1 MKRLFVFLAVL
12 AFAGTVTA
20 YLTTPETIDPAKL
33 AGITPDITFGEQV
46 FAEGGCASCHSAP
59 KAEGVERLKLGGGRA
74 FPSDFGTFYAPN
86 ISPDTKTGIGNWG
99 MIDLVNAM
107 RFGTSPDNTH
117 YYPVF
122 PYGSFNKASLKDI
135 VSLYGY
141 LMQLPAV
148 QQQNRPHDVKF
159 PFNIRATLGVWK
171 ALFLS
176 GDPVLNAPTTPE
188 VRRGQYLV
196 EGLGHCAECH
206 TPRNLLGGLKRD
218 RWLAGAPNP
227 SGRGTIPNITPAKL
241 NWDVTDI
248 VAYFTTGLTP
258 EFDSAGGEMA
268 EVIENLSQLPESD
281 LMAIAAYLKAIPAV
295 E

>member
-1 MKRLFVFLAVL
+1 MKRLFVFLTVL

-20 YLTTPETIDPAKL
+20 YVTRPKMIDPATL
-33 AGITPDITFGEQV
+33 AGITSDIALGKQV
-46 FAEGGCASCHSAP
+46 FIEGGCASCHSAP
-59 KAEGVERLKLGGGRA
+59 KAEGDERLKLGGGRA
-74 FPSDFGTFYAPN
+74 FPSGFGTFYAPN
-86 ISPDTKTGIGNWG
+86 ISPDTKTGIGSWSA
-99 MIDLVNAM
+99 IDLANAM
-107 RFGTSPDNTH
+107 HYGTSPDNTH

-148 QQQNRPHDVKF
+148 QQQNRPHDVVF
-159 PFNIRATLGVWK
+159 PYNIRATLGVWK
-171 ALFLS
+171 MLFLS
-176 GDPVLNAPTTPE
+176 HDPVLKDPLPPE

-206 TPRNLLGGLKRD
+206 TPRNFLGGLKRD
-218 RWLAGAPNP
+218 RWLSGAPNP

-241 NWDVTDI
+241 EWDKVDI

-268 EVIENLSQLPESD
+268 EVIENLSQLPKSD

>member
-1 MKRLFVFLAVL
+1 MKRFFVFLAVL
-12 AFAGTVTA
+12 AFVGTVTA
-20 YLTTPETIDPAKL
+20 YVTTPKTIDPAKL
-33 AGITPDITFGEQV
+33 AGITPDIALGKQV
-46 FAEGGCASCHSAP
+46 FTEGGCASCHSAP
-59 KAEGVERLKLGGGRA
+59 KAEGDERLRLGGGRA

-86 ISPDTKTGIGNWG
+86 ISPDTKTGIGNWSA
-99 MIDLVNAM
+99 IDLVNAM
-107 RFGTSPDNTH
+107 QFGTSTDNAH

-176 GDPVLNAPTTPE
+176 DDPVLKDPATPM

-241 NWDVTDI
+241 DWDVTDI

>member
-1 MKRLFVFLAVL
+1 MKRFFVFLAVL
-12 AFAGTVTA
+12 AFAGTVIA
-20 YLTTPETIDPAKL
+20 YVTTPDTLDPVIL
-33 AGITPDITFGEQV
+33 AGITPDLALGKQV

-59 KAEGVERLKLGGGRA
+59 KAEGDERLKLGGGRA

-86 ISPDTKTGIGNWG
+86 ISPDTQTGIGNWSA
-99 MIDLVNAM
+99 IDLVNAM
-107 RFGTSPDNTH
+107 HYGTSPDNSH

-141 LMQLPAV
+141 LMQLPTV
-148 QQQNRPHDVKF
+148 QKQNRPHDVNF

-171 ALFLS
+171 MLFLS
-176 GDPVLNAPTTPE
+176 NAPVLMAPATPE

-206 TPRNLLGGLKRD
+206 TPRNFLGGLKRD

-241 NWDVTDI
+241 KWDKTDI

-268 EVIENLSQLPESD
+268 EVIENLSQLSESD
-281 LMAIAAYLKAIPAV
+281 LMAIAAYLKAIPAIK
-295 E
+295 

>member
-1 MKRLFVFLAVL
+1 MKRFFVFLAVL

-20 YLTTPETIDPAKL
+20 YVTTAKTLDPAKL
-33 AGITPDITFGEQV
+33 AGITPDITLGKQV
-46 FAEGGCASCHSAP
+46 FTEGGCASCHSAP
-59 KAEGVERLKLGGGRA
+59 KAEGDERLKLGGGRA

-86 ISPDTKTGIGNWG
+86 ISPDTKTGLGNWSA
-99 MIDLVNAM
+99 IDLVNAM
-107 RFGTSPDNTH
+107 HYGTSPDNSH

-176 GDPVLNAPTTPE
+176 DDPVLKDPATPK
-188 VRRGQYLV
+188 VLRGQYLV

-206 TPRNLLGGLKRD
+206 TPRNFLGGLKRD

-241 NWDVTDI
+241 DWDATDI

-268 EVIENLSQLPESD
+268 EVIENLSHLPESD